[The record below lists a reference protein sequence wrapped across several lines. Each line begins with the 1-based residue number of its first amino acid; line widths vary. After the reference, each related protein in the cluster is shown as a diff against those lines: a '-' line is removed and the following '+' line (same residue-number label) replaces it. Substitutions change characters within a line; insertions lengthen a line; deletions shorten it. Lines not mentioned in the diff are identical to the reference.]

1 MHGIEPSNPHDTS
14 LQKKLF
20 MKIQFIA
27 AGAIAAAFVLNSPT
41 VFGDEHNTP
50 SRSDASSRT
59 NQTFTGRLVGL
70 PEYLAQGD
78 SNDSPSTRVAERP
91 DGTWPATPRA
101 LQANPYAQPNATRP
115 NARFNPSNPA
125 SSHSETMVL
134 ISQNLAIQPAPATLI
149 TPTSTPGS
157 GGRTFTGQTEPKPA
171 SDKAN
176 RADMDGTRTSGQVYV
191 LVFGEDSSSQAALLQ
206 AKTMIADGRSQRTS
220 SADEAGDRL
229 PVRGSTDTD
238 RSDRRDVSRPT
249 QTGDSSLIGQGESS
263 GQWTR
268 KDSQIRVT
276 GRVISRGG
284 IHAIHVSNIALATS
298 TEDSA
303 HKNPRGNDR
312 VEPKQNETK

>member
-1 MHGIEPSNPHDTS
+1 
-14 LQKKLF
+14 

-27 AGAIAAAFVLNSPT
+27 AGAIAAAFALNSPA

-50 SRSDASSRT
+50 SSSDAGSRT
-59 NQTFTGRLVGL
+59 NQTFTGRLVSL
-70 PEYLAQGD
+70 PEYLAQVD
-78 SNDSPSTRVAERP
+78 SNDSPSTRIPERP
-91 DGTWPATPRA
+91 DGTRPASPRA

-115 NARFNPSNPA
+115 NAQFNSSNPA

-134 ISQNLAIQPAPATLI
+134 ISQNLAIQPAAATLV
-149 TPTSTPGS
+149 TSTTTPGS

-171 SDKAN
+171 SDKTN
-176 RADMDGTRTSGQVYV
+176 RSDLDAVSGGQVYV
-191 LVFGEDSSSQAALLQ
+191 LVFGEESSSQAALLQ

-220 SADEAGDRL
+220 SADEARDRL
-229 PVRGSTDTD
+229 QVRGPAGTDRTD
-238 RSDRRDVSRPT
+238 RSDRQDVSRPT
-249 QTGDSSLIGQGESS
+249 QTGDSSLIGHGESS

-284 IHAIHVSNIALATS
+284 IHAIQVSDIALATS

-303 HKNPRGNDR
+303 HKNQRGNDR